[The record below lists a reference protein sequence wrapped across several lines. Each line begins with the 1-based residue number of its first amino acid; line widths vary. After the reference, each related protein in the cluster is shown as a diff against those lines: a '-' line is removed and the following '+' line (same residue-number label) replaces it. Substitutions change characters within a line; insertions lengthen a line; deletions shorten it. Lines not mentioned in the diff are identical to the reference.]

1 MTIIAHNFDGIQIN
15 QTSEDTMIAGHLIPK
30 GWVNATAMCKVNGKT
45 WSNYWKLKSSKSFAS
60 SVSTAL
66 LIGRP
71 ATISIEGGNDKNLQG
86 TWVHFKVAIH
96 LAIWLSDDFALW
108 ATDALMRIIN
118 GEFKALTSEALEAQ
132 EKLQKLWDDIRSKGI
147 GTRRELTDAIK
158 DYLLRHLNVSD
169 NYKKWVYARATNMM
183 YLSVFGME
191 AVALEAKLGCERNKS
206 RDNLTAKCLKKIDAA
221 ENAICSLIDNQ
232 DIEPI
237 EAVER
242 YCTFFG
248 IKPTLP
254 EKR

>member
-1 MTIIAHNFDGIQIN
+1 MTLGVKELAQDESLQMQSKI
-15 QTSEDTMIAGHLIPK
+15 TYSVTLTCLI
-30 GWVNATAMCKVNGKT
+30 T
-45 WSNYWKLKSSKSFAS
+45 
-60 SVSTAL
+60 
-66 LIGRP
+66 
-71 ATISIEGGNDKNLQG
+71 
-86 TWVHFKVAIH
+86 
-96 LAIWLSDDFALW
+96 
-108 ATDALMRIIN
+108 
-118 GEFKALTSEALEAQ
+118 
-132 EKLQKLWDDIRSKGI
+132 
-147 GTRRELTDAIK
+147 TR
-158 DYLLRHLNVSD
+158 
-169 NYKKWVYARATNMM
+169 KWVYARATNMM

>member
-45 WSNYWKLKSSKSFAS
+45 WSNYWKLKSSKSFASSVSTALLIGRPATISIEGGNDKNLQGTWVHFAS

-158 DYLLRHLNVSD
+158 DYLLRHPNVSD
-169 NYKKWVYARATNMM
+169 NYKKMG
-183 YLSVFGME
+183 L
-191 AVALEAKLGCERNKS
+191 CES
-206 RDNLTAKCLKKIDAA
+206 
-221 ENAICSLIDNQ
+221 
-232 DIEPI
+232 
-237 EAVER
+237 
-242 YCTFFG
+242 Y
-248 IKPTLP
+248 
-254 EKR
+254 